1 MSRRVEPIVIE
12 VSNPSAFSGRGSVIV
27 LELADEAAAER
38 LARKIARETGRSV
51 TVRGADLAE
60 IKTISASKSH

>member
-1 MSRRVEPIVIE
+1 MSRRIEPIVIE

-38 LARKIARETGRSV
+38 LAQKIARETGRSV

>member
-1 MSRRVEPIVIE
+1 MSRRSEPIVIE

-38 LARKIARETGRSV
+38 LAQKIARETGRSV
-51 TVRGADLAE
+51 IVRGADLAE
-60 IKTISASKSH
+60 IETISAAKSH